1 MKERIITGIFCLL
14 FIGHHKV
21 FSQQQGNLNRL
32 TLKQC
37 VDAAIKNNLQVRQSD
52 LQMQTGGV
60 NLNQAKSNLF
70 PDLFA
75 NLNHG
80 MNQGRS
86 IDPFTNS
93 YINQQ
98 FTYGNYNLNSSI
110 VLFNGFQMR
119 NLIKQN
125 ALTYEADKMD
135 LQQTKDNVTLN
146 VILAYLQ
153 ILNNEEQLT
162 QAKNQAEVTR
172 VQAERSNIM
181 NQSGAILPAQ
191 LYDLK
196 GQLAGD
202 ELAIVTNQNALNAAK
217 LSLAQL
223 MNVPYNENLIVEKLT
238 EDTLNPGYEN
248 NPGALYNVSLK
259 QLAIV
264 KAAELRKQSALKGV
278 QVARGLHYP
287 TVNLSGSLLTNYS
300 NAASRDIPLN
310 TVETS
315 SGDYVDIAGSKV
327 PVMTQRTNFL
337 SQKISYGDQFKNN
350 YNTSVFLSIQ
360 IPILNNFRAR
370 NRVALAKIDLRNAEV
385 AEQTVK
391 TQLSQNIEQAYF
403 NMTASLE
410 KYKTLQQQVGDF
422 SESFRTAEVR
432 FNAGAI
438 TQVDYLIAKNNV
450 DRSRANLIATKYDYL
465 FRIKI
470 LDYYQNN
477 LSLE

>member
-1 MKERIITGIFCLL
+1 MKERIIAGVLCLL
-14 FIGHHKV
+14 FIGQLNV
-21 FSQQQGNLNRL
+21 FSQPGNQNRL

-52 LQMQTGGV
+52 LQMQAGAV
-60 NLNQAKSNLF
+60 NVNQAKSNLF

-75 NLNHG
+75 NANHG
-80 MNQGRS
+80 INQGRS

-98 FTYGNYNLNSSI
+98 FTYGQYSLGSSV
-110 VLFNGFQMR
+110 VLFNGFQMQ

-125 ALTYEADKMD
+125 ALSYEASKMD

-153 ILNNEEQLT
+153 ILSSEEQLM
-162 QAKNQAEVTR
+162 QSKNQAEVTR
-172 VQAERSNIM
+172 RQVERLNIM
-181 NQSGAILPAQ
+181 NESGAIPPAQ

-202 ELAIVTNQNALNAAK
+202 EITIVSNQNALNAAK
-217 LSLAQL
+217 LLLAQL
-223 MNVPYNENLIVEKLT
+223 MNVPYNERLT
-238 EDTLNPGYEN
+238 VDKITADTLTLGYNSNPA
-248 NPGALYNVSLK
+248 ALYDVSLK

-264 KAAELRKQSALKGV
+264 KAAELRKQSAAKGV

-287 TVNLSGSLLTNYS
+287 TINLGGNLLTNYS
-300 NAASRDIPLN
+300 NAASKDIPLN

-327 PVMTQRTNFL
+327 PVMTTRTNYS

-350 YNTSVFLSIQ
+350 YNTSVYLSIQ

-370 NRVALAKIDLRNAEV
+370 NRVALAKIDLRTAEV

-391 TQLSQNIEQAYF
+391 TQLNQNIEQAYF

-410 KYKTLQQQVGDF
+410 KYKTLQQQVSDY

-438 TQVDYLIAKNNV
+438 TQVDYLIAKNYL
-450 DRSRANLIATKYDYL
+450 DRSRANLITTKYDYL
-465 FRIKI
+465 FRLKI

>member
-1 MKERIITGIFCLL
+1 MKERIITGILCLL
-14 FIGHHKV
+14 LIGQFKA
-21 FSQQQGNLNRL
+21 FSQPVNATRL

-37 VDAAIKNNLQVRQSD
+37 VDAAIKNNLLVRQSD
-52 LQMQTGGV
+52 LQMQAGGV

-98 FTYGNYNLNSSI
+98 IAFGSYSLNSSV
-110 VLFNGFQMR
+110 VLFNGFQLK

-125 ALTYEADKMD
+125 ALTYEANKMD
-135 LQQTKDNVTLN
+135 LQQTKDNITLN

-153 ILNNEEQLT
+153 LLNSEEQLA

-172 VQAERSNIM
+172 SQVERLTVM
-181 NQSGAILPAQ
+181 NQSGAIPPAQ

-196 GQLAGD
+196 GQLAND
-202 ELAIVTNQNALNAAK
+202 ELAMVTSRNALDAAK

-223 MNVPYNENLIVEKLT
+223 MNTPYNGNLTVDKMT
-238 EDTLNPGYEN
+238 ADTISFGYDN
-248 NPGALYNVSLK
+248 DPRALYNVSVK
-259 QLAIV
+259 QLAII
-264 KAAELRKQSALKGV
+264 KATELRRQSALKEV
-278 QVARGLHYP
+278 QVAKGLRYP
-287 TVNLSGSLLTNYS
+287 TINLTGSFNTNYS
-300 NAASRDIPLN
+300 NAASKDIPVG

-315 SGDYVDIAGSKV
+315 SGDYVDIAGSKI
-327 PVMTQRTNFL
+327 PVMTKRTTF
-337 SQKISYGDQFKNN
+337 SSEKISYGDQFKNN
-350 YNTSVFLSIQ
+350 YNTSLYLSIQ

-385 AEQTVK
+385 VEQTAK
-391 TQLSQNIEQAYF
+391 TQLNQNIEQAYF
-403 NMTASLE
+403 NMTAALE
-410 KYKTLQQQVGDF
+410 KYKTLQQQVSDF

-450 DRSRANLIATKYDYL
+450 DRSRANLISTKYDYL

-470 LDYYQNN
+470 LDYYKND